1 MIGTMTF
8 WEDWEKRRKKRGSPF
23 FPDIEKMIEDME
35 KEIAD
40 FFKEMEEEIPD
51 DLSHERV
58 LPNGSIKKEYGP
70 FVYGY
75 SVKIGK
81 DGKPIIREFGNM
93 KQNLDNKS
101 NKPVYL
107 QEAREPLI
115 DIIEEI
121 DQVKIIAEI
130 PGVEKEEIN
139 LFLIPKKLTINVTNP
154 DKKYFK
160 EIDFLFEVDENTA
173 TSTYKNGIL
182 ETTIKKKTEENLG
195 QTKIKIQ

>member
-1 MIGTMTF
+1 MTF